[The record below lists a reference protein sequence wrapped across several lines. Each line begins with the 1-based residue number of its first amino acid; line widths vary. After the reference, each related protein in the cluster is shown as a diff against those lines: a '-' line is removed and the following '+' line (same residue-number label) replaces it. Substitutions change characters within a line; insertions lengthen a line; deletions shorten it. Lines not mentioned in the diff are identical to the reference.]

1 MNEIL
6 HGIDMER
13 ISRFESLI
21 AKPHFMERVFTAN
34 ERRLISESTE
44 PCKRAASCFAAKEAV
59 SKAFGRGLYGMLP
72 GEIELSR
79 NEVGA
84 PFIRLYGNALD
95 RYGSYSISV
104 SLTYKDDYTVVSCIA
119 FR

>member
-1 MNEIL
+1 
-6 HGIDMER
+6 MER
-13 ISRFESLI
+13 ISRFESLT
-21 AKPHFMERVFTAN
+21 KKQHFMERVFTAN